1 MNVTCNH
8 SVILLNPE
16 CLSIHFNFAVTVVG
30 FDSFSHVKMA
40 SQQNQETYVPCQMDS
55 QLHLRKRKVEASRSA
70 FCNSQTLLSQLLML
84 FLHALTTTNLQTLLS
99 QLLMLS
105 SYMLSPPQAD
115 PKDNHQIHEQ
125 PYPNTNTRQT
135 NPKPSNR
142 TSQRGNPSTIWP
154 HKQKGQSL
162 TLEPY
167 TSRLH
172 TIRAL
177 HPTPTQHAT
186 FRLALR
192 PRSQIGFRGR
202 LTS

>member
-1 MNVTCNH
+1 
-8 SVILLNPE
+8 
-16 CLSIHFNFAVTVVG
+16 
-30 FDSFSHVKMA
+30 MA
-40 SQQNQETYVPCQMDS
+40 SRKNQETYVPCQVRN
-55 QLHLRKRKVEASRSA
+55 QLHLRKKKTRSKQINILQFA
-70 FCNSQTLLSQLLML
+70 D
-84 FLHALTTTNLQTLLS
+84 TTVPNS

-142 TSQRGNPSTIWP
+142 TSKRGNPSTIWP